1 MTSSHKV
8 LLKKIMKKRKN
19 DLCMKVLLE
28 KRKFRKKV
36 NVVNNLKSS
45 KSLVVRI
52 SFKVSLDSVK

>member
-1 MTSSHKV
+1 
-8 LLKKIMKKRKN
+8 MKKRKN

-52 SFKVSLDSVK
+52 SFKVSLDSAK

>member
-52 SFKVSLDSVK
+52 SFKVSLDSAK